1 MDAATNQPAGIAY
14 PIAVARRLRS
24 TVGDVAVGLGAAVA
38 VGYAIQARNS
48 LAVPLLGAV
57 AAAGILAFPPLAAA
71 ALGASLPASL
81 DLAGGHLSVRIAA
94 SDIVLVLLA
103 VRILGD
109 GVVLGAMPALRALKP
124 VRLPI
129 IQYSAL
135 LGLLVVLHPGSTS
148 ILNTAQRFE
157 LFLGPLLIGAWLALR
172 RDHMHV
178 LRAYVIATAAL
189 AVAWPLNLFDLQKGL
204 QKNPSGQFFANAILL
219 LVGVPALRRFLPCL
233 PLLVF
238 GLFATESRG
247 AILALLIGIAAIT
260 CVTRGRNLRLVLTRV
275 LPLLLI
281 AIVAFHWLPSG
292 ARARVTSF
300 SASAGAS
307 GGYAVYVRDRYQQ
320 DAVRIIGAHPW
331 DGVGVG
337 NYLAGDPHAGTATTD
352 PHQVVLLEAADG
364 GLGLAAAFL
373 VLVIGSI
380 AVLVRLRAI
389 ELAPA
394 ALGVIVATVG
404 HGMVDVYWVRG
415 TPVLSWLLVGVVC
428 GLAFAR
434 RTEHS
439 P

>member
-1 MDAATNQPAGIAY
+1 MDAVTDQPPGLAY
-14 PIAVARRLRS
+14 PTGLARRLS
-24 TVGDVAVGLGAAVA
+24 GTVGHLGAGLGAAVA
-38 VGYAIQARNS
+38 AGYAIQARSS

-57 AAAGILAFPPLAAA
+57 AAAGIFAFPPLAAV
-71 ALGASLPASL
+71 ALGASLPLPL

-103 VRILGD
+103 MRILGD
-109 GVVLGAMPALRALKP
+109 GVVLQALPALRTLRP
-124 VRLPI
+124 LRLPLL
-129 IQYSAL
+129 QYS
-135 LGLLVVLHPGSTS
+135 GLLVLLVLLHAGSAS

-157 LFLGPLLIGAWLALR
+157 LFLVPLLIGAFLALR

-178 LRAYVIATAAL
+178 LRAYVIATAVL

-204 QKNPSGQFFANAILL
+204 QKNPTGQFFANAILL
-219 LVGVPALRRFLPCL
+219 LVGVPALRRFLLCL
-233 PLLVF
+233 PLLVY

-260 CVTRGRNLRLVLTRV
+260 CATRGRNLRLVLARV

-281 AIVAFHWLPSG
+281 AVIAFHWLPSG

-307 GGYAVYVRDRYQQ
+307 GGYSVYVRDRYQQ
-320 DAVRIIGAHPW
+320 DAERTIRAHPW

-337 NYLAGDPHAGTATTD
+337 NYLAGDPRAGTTTTD
-352 PHQVVLLEAADG
+352 PHQVVLLEAANG

-380 AVLVRLRAI
+380 AALVRLRAI

-394 ALGVIVATVG
+394 ALGVFVATVG

-428 GLAFAR
+428 GLAYDR